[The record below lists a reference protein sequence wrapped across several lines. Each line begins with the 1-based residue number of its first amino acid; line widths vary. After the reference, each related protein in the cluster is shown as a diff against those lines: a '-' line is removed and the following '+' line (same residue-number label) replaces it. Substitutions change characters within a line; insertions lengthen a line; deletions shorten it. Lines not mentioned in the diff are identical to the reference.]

1 MAPTS
6 CRYSPLPMDEFP
18 KKLGG
23 RKLPG
28 RVWIVGILLG
38 LLVVGLSVAVSVFA
52 IKANSP
58 ACKDGLRAEQ
68 ECRKITHLLE
78 QELTQAQDVLRGT
91 EAQAA
96 ICNQTVETL
105 KMSLEEE
112 KAGGHKQHELVQKL
126 QEDIKSL
133 NQSLQEK
140 SAELE
145 KKSEDL
151 EQLRKEIETMVSA
164 KCPPNSG
171 FSLRLSVV
179 PVLLTLSLQA
189 LLA

>member
-1 MAPTS
+1 MAPTFY
-6 CRYSPLPMDEFP
+6 CHPPVAMDEYP
-18 KKLGG
+18 KKLGD

-28 RVWIVGILLG
+28 RVWIVGILRG
-38 LLVVGLSVAVSVFA
+38 LLVVGLPVAVIILAV
-52 IKANSP
+52 KANSP

-78 QELTQAQDVLRGT
+78 QELTQTQDVLRGT

-105 KMSLEEE
+105 KISLEEE
-112 KAGGHKQHELVQKL
+112 KAGGHKQQELVQKL

-140 SAELE
+140 SVELQ
-145 KKSEDL
+145 KKSEEL
-151 EQLRKEIETMVSA
+151 EQLRQSHSNLAESCTPWAMGINCRMQST
-164 KCPPNSG
+164 
-171 FSLRLSVV
+171 
-179 PVLLTLSLQA
+179 LLF
-189 LLA
+189 